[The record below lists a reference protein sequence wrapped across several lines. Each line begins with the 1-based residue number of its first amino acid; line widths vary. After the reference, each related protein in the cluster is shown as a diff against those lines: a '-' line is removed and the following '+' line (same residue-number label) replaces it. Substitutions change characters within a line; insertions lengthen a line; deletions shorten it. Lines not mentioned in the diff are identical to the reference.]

1 MDRFSG
7 RYSPEASTE
16 SYKATKDPLLFQ
28 RLRKANRCL
37 LHVHRRSPFISHNNA
52 PRGDCEEEGGSVVG
66 SYMKEGV
73 VLHYATL
80 SLS

>member
-7 RYSPEASTE
+7 RYSSEASTE

-37 LHVHRRSPFISHNNA
+37 LHVHLRSPFMKQDKA
-52 PRGDCEEEGGSVVG
+52 PGVMRGGGSVVG
-66 SYMKEGV
+66 SDMKEGDPSV
-73 VLHYATL
+73 SCNFVF
-80 SLS
+80 